1 MTVET
6 LTLYRHF
13 CLIDSP
19 IPFELVANPTNPDGT
34 EGRDIC
40 SRPAGAWVIDC
51 WKLLPEKFF
60 KLNPVFSMNIKYD
73 ESLLREGQKVS
84 VRYSDIDIG
93 EGVAGVNGQLV
104 QISPQSLATL
114 EDYVNTL
121 VRINSVTSS
130 ATEANVVINQQNN
143 TALNQ
148 ILQANSVATDSL
160 VNVSDN
166 NSVVNKLEQIRT
178 VLKSP
183 AQSSSPWS
191 SITNSINSLHP
202 PKMVMLNG
210 EIVWSWLNN
219 GDARLFSPYLYTAVS
234 SLNVNCWVDFKYY
247 AGAIEDV
254 RRAFENSADDIL
266 YSPTFEFFYA
276 GKEDLETFG
285 IRATGLIYTGSDF
298 VNFQMHL
305 PPVYSPNREIKL
317 GLWGAFWEVAR

>member
-114 EDYVNTL
+114 EDYVSTL
-121 VRINSVTSS
+121 MRLNSAISDSS
-130 ATEANVVINQQNN
+130 EVNVVINQENN
-143 TALNQ
+143 TTLRN
-148 ILQANSVATDSL
+148 ILHANSVATDSL

-191 SITNSINSLHP
+191 SILTKLDEIKSITSSGASPIPPGSLFEV
-202 PKMVMLNG
+202 KRAGGLYILVG
-210 EIVWSWLNN
+210 ATFEILRPDGTGTRYSGFTGSVYCSYDFDWSAYQKEDGSYTKRELGNF
-219 GDARLFSPYLYTAVS
+219 GHGAFSFIS
-234 SLNVNCWVDFKYY
+234 GWCDFKL
-247 AGAIEDV
+247 AQIV
-254 RRAFENSADDIL
+254 
-266 YSPTFEFFYA
+266 
-276 GKEDLETFG
+276 
-285 IRATGLIYTGSDF
+285 
-298 VNFQMHL
+298 
-305 PPVYSPNREIKL
+305 
-317 GLWGAFWEVAR
+317 